1 MDIGKSFS
9 FVMDDAD
16 WIKKIVIGGI
26 IMLIPFV
33 NFAGFGYMA
42 ELMRRV
48 RDNDPTPLPDWDEF
62 GKYFSDG
69 LKLFVGFL
77 IYSLPAILVMCVF
90 FAISIGFVSTADSGN
105 LNSDTVG
112 GVMTVAM
119 IGLQCIYFFLLLI
132 PAVLAPAIFARFA
145 EEGTIGSMIRFG
157 DVLGFVKQNVGS
169 YVVVLAVSFAVMAII
184 APLGLIACLVGV
196 IFTQWWAYLVF
207 AHLTGQLMR
216 NNELAV

>member
-69 LKLFVGFL
+69 LKLLVGFL
-77 IYSLPAILVMCVF
+77 IYSLPALLVICIM
-90 FAISIGFVSTADSGN
+90 AIVSGGLVAAADSGGMD
-105 LNSDTVG
+105 SDTISG
-112 GVMTVAM
+112 AGIVMVAF
-119 IGLQCIYFFLLLI
+119 QCVYFVLLLI
-132 PAVLAPAIFARFA
+132 PAVLSPAIYARFA

-169 YVVVLAVSFAVMAII
+169 YVIVLLVSFAVMMII
-184 APLGLIACLVGV
+184 APLGLIACLIGV

-216 NNELAV
+216 SNELAV